1 MKESVVVVQ
10 GPGNWKVVVVKK
22 NDYSIAA
29 LKSSLNSRPT
39 HSPDTESSQLPSE
52 SGRK

>member
-1 MKESVVVVQ
+1 MLRVKESVVVVQ

-22 NDYSIAA
+22 NGYSIAA

-39 HSPDTESSQLPSE
+39 HHHFIPDRFAAAT
-52 SGRK
+52 